1 MLGERDV
8 KKMIEKTF
16 DKIYANIGQISSK
29 NDPDIIHVL
38 EASRCTRLSYYERK
52 DPVNTQG
59 SIAKISILLKD
70 GIRRSFSNI
79 DGEYKVDNLTLHATA
94 DTIIDDQYV
103 ARFELVTKLPEVPH
117 PRDLLYLNACLFVF
131 NKNDGVLIYMT
142 PDGQSLE
149 FFVTKNNRMFE
160 DVVRRARILSTLLKE
175 CKVPIIEPCDFCLSC
190 KYYER
195 CYYRE
200 RKIANFSLESLF
212 GRGKSEI

>member
-1 MLGERDV
+1 MLGDRDV
-8 KKMIEKTF
+8 RKMIEKTF
-16 DKIYANIGQISSK
+16 DKIYTNAEEISSK

-59 SIAKISILLKD
+59 SISKISILLKD

-94 DTIIDDQYV
+94 DTMIDDQYV

-175 CKVPIIEPCDFCLSC
+175 CKVPIIEPCDLCLSC